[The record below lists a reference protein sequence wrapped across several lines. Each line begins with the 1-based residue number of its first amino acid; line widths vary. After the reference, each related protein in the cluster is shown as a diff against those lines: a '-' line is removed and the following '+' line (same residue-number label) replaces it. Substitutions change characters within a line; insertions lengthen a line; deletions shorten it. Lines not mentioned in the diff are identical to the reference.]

1 MESPE
6 KKKKR
11 NRAKGRGKRTPGDAP
26 EPGERPPS
34 PGPSA
39 GPSMQPMEKSKETST
54 QEQLSKDLEKKLQF
68 EDSGSVKKQGKQPQG
83 SAQQSAPGQGKRNKG
98 KQQKEG
104 GETKAEQMKI
114 PERPKLGA
122 SGPPGTP
129 ARLQVNPQQPAPQ
142 QAWGKQATP
151 QQGPPPQ
158 QVSPQHF
165 ALQQIWHQQAA
176 QQAPRQPV
184 NLQQFAPQYFPPQ
197 QFPSQQ
203 MLHQQA
209 TQQQVNPQQFAPQA
223 PLQQVNPQHFH
234 PQQFPPQQ
242 LPPQQMLPQQP
253 TQQQAP
259 FQQFLPQQ
267 FHPQQIIPQQFPTH
281 QTWPQQHIPTQQ
293 GPPLQIKP
301 QELRPQQIN
310 PQHAL
315 PSQANTIPQQPILPQ
330 APQRSSGPP
339 SDVSDQ
345 QKPKAQQAREQKGQ
359 KKQTQSSREAAKETA
374 PSRSTSVS
382 TISSEKSAV
391 IKHPPTKTIMFS
403 DYKGPGTAG
412 TKVKFETNYVRLI
425 LSKLT
430 DVAYHYDVAIDPD
443 RPKKLMKDVFE
454 AFRQKNF
461 PQFTMAYDRAKNAYT
476 IQRLNLPP
484 GGFNDE
490 VTIDDREM
498 SRSKTFKVSIQETED
513 HEVKMNLLKS
523 QTAFMNEPDRGKV
536 LRAHQCLEIIL
547 RMAAQGGL
555 NVGRQYYWPPQR
567 PILLDDVMELWQGI
581 YHSAIFGRGPLL
593 NVDIT
598 NKGFPK
604 GMSVLEVFKIHCRS
618 MDRVDNRDLSNIKS
632 HLNGLNISY
641 APKGNEASRRV
652 YKFHDFKD
660 TARNQ
665 KFTHNGA
672 LMTIE
677 EYFGKILNIRLQFPN
692 LPVLHVGPRDK
703 NIYLPAELCTI
714 PAGQAVMKKLTDMQT
729 RSMIR
734 ETATS
739 TDVRKERI
747 LNILRKA
754 NFNASPI
761 VSNFGISVGQ
771 DFIDVDARILNA
783 PKLEYSNRKTVLP
796 RDGVWRNEQFIVPT
810 TIQKWAIL
818 VLDYRAN
825 ILNITNF
832 AEQLAVAGRKVNM
845 SISKPPAPIQIDIGR
860 NRKNFQEEMRRW
872 KGNVDILLVV
882 IPSFGNAYQ
891 EIKTAAE
898 VEYGILTQC
907 VKCQTIDKVVQR
919 NDQATLT
926 NILLKMNSKLNGL
939 NHRILSQ
946 GKMKLGVL
954 KDGNF
959 IVVGADVTHPSP
971 DQRDIPSIVGVAAS
985 YDEDGFRYKS
995 MWRIQEPKKEMI
1007 NDLATIIEEH
1017 LQFYKKERKTLPH
1030 TIIYYRDGVGEGDFQ
1045 NVLNIEFNAIKQGA
1059 SRLDAKYKPNICF
1072 IVVQKRHHTR
1082 LFPEKKG
1089 PSVGKNKNVPP
1100 GTIVDTTIV
1109 PAIQNQFYLVA
1120 HQAIQGVAKPTKYCI
1135 LVDEANIPIDE
1146 LQALTY
1152 NLCHMFTRCNR
1163 AVSYVA
1169 PTYYAHLMA
1178 ARGKVYVEGQR
1189 LNMKD
1194 LPKEYEKRK
1203 IKDDVAMRHP
1213 MFFV

>member
-1 MESPE
+1 MESSD

-11 NRAKGRGKRTPGDAP
+11 NRGAKGRGKHIPTS
-26 EPGERPPS
+26 EPGEHLPA
-34 PGPSA
+34 PGT
-39 GPSMQPMEKSKETST
+39 SMQTMEKSKEIPS
-54 QEQLSKDLEKKLQF
+54 QKQLSRDFEKKLQF
-68 EDSGSVKKQGKQPQG
+68 ENFSSMKKQE
-83 SAQQSAPGQGKRNKG
+83 SAPGQGKQIQE

-104 GETKAEQMKI
+104 HEMI
-114 PERPKLGA
+114 PQQLKTPECPKFGT
-122 SGPPGTP
+122 SGPPG
-129 ARLQVNPQQPAPQ
+129 APMQ
-142 QAWGKQATP
+142 IRPPFLRQLATP
-151 QQGPPPQ
+151 
-158 QVSPQHF
+158 
-165 ALQQIWHQQAA
+165 
-176 QQAPRQPV
+176 
-184 NLQQFAPQYFPPQ
+184 
-197 QFPSQQ
+197 
-203 MLHQQA
+203 
-209 TQQQVNPQQFAPQA
+209 
-223 PLQQVNPQHFH
+223 
-234 PQQFPPQQ
+234 
-242 LPPQQMLPQQP
+242 
-253 TQQQAP
+253 QAP
-259 FQQFLPQQ
+259 FQQSTPQP
-267 FHPQQIIPQQFPTH
+267 FPHPQQTLFLQPPSQHDWRHHATLQQVHQHVNFQQFQQATFQHDWSHQAIPQQ
-281 QTWPQQHIPTQQ
+281 
-293 GPPLQIKP
+293 PPH
-301 QELRPQQIN
+301 QQIN
-310 PQHAL
+310 PNHFYFQQNRPEHGWSHLPIAQGQPQL
-315 PSQANTIPQQPILPQ
+315 AHSINPQEPRPQLMNPQQVFFQPVRPQQAHPSQALTITQQPTIPE
-330 APQRSSGPP
+330 APQSVPEPP
-339 SDVSDQ
+339 SAMSKQMKPIGQ
-345 QKPKAQQAREQKGQ
+345 QERQ
-359 KKQTQSSREAAKETA
+359 KKQYQSAREAVHSRDTA
-374 PSRSTSVS
+374 PPTSSSVS

-391 IKHPPTKTIMFS
+391 TPSTEAVKFS
-403 DYKGPGTAG
+403 PYKGQGTAG
-412 TKVKFETNYVRLI
+412 EKVKYETNYVKLL
-425 LSKLT
+425 LSNLR
-430 DVAYHYDVAIDPD
+430 DVAYHYDVTIDPD
-443 RPKKLMKDVFE
+443 RPKKLMKDAFE
-454 AFRQKNF
+454 AFRLKNF
-461 PQFTMAYDRAKNAYT
+461 PQVTMAFDRAKNAYT
-476 IQRLNLPP
+476 FEALNLPS
-484 GGFNDE
+484 GGLNDE
-490 VTIDDREM
+490 ITIDDHDM
-498 SRSKTFKVSIQETED
+498 SRTKTFKVSIQETKD
-513 HEVKMNLLKS
+513 HEVNMSLLKS
-523 QTAFMNEPDRGKV
+523 QDAFMKDLDKGK
-536 LRAHQCLEIIL
+536 RALQCLEIIL
-547 RMAAQGGL
+547 RMAAQGGV
-555 NVGRQYYWPPQR
+555 NVGRQYYWRPPS

-581 YHSAIFGRGPLL
+581 FHSAVFGQELLL

-604 GMSVLEVFKIHCRS
+604 GMSVLDVFKFYCRNI
-618 MDRVDNRDLSNIKS
+618 DGIENRELANIKR

-641 APKGNEASRRV
+641 APRGNEASRRV
-652 YKFHDFKD
+652 YKFNDFKN
-660 TARNQ
+660 TARKE
-665 KFTHNGA
+665 KFTNNDGA

-677 EYFGKILNIRLQFPN
+677 QYFGRILNAGLHYPN
-692 LPVLHVGPRDK
+692 LPVLHVGPR
-703 NIYLPAELCTI
+703 NRNVYLPVELCTI
-714 PAGQAVMKKLTDMQT
+714 PPGQAVMKKLTDKQT
-729 RSMIR
+729 TKMIR

-739 TDVRKERI
+739 TDVRKK
-747 LNILRKA
+747 NILDIVHEVK
-754 NFNASPI
+754 FNKSPI
-761 VSNFGISVGQ
+761 VSNFGISVG
-771 DFIDVDARILNA
+771 DKFIDIDARILNA
-783 PKLEYSNRKTVLP
+783 PMIEYSNRKTVLP

-985 YDEDGFRYKS
+985 YDEDGFRYTG
-995 MWRIQEPKKEMI
+995 MWRIQDPRKEMI
-1007 NDLATIIEEH
+1007 DDLATIIEEH
-1017 LQFYKKERKTLPH
+1017 LQFYRKERKTLPH
-1030 TIIYYRDGVGEGDFQ
+1030 TILYYRDGVGEGDFQ
-1045 NVLNIEFNAIKQGA
+1045 RVLNLEFNAIRQGA

-1082 LFPEKKG
+1082 FFPEKKG
-1089 PSVGKNKNVPP
+1089 PSVGRNNNVPP

-1109 PAIQNQFYLVA
+1109 PAMQNQFYLVA

-1163 AVSYVA
+1163 SVSYVA